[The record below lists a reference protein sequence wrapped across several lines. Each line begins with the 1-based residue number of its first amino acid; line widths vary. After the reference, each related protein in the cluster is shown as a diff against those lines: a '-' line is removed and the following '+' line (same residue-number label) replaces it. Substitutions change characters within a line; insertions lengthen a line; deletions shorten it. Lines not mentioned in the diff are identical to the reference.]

1 MSHPNMSY
9 CMWQNTLLALQQC
22 ARDMEERD
30 ANAEDGE
37 PDAPL
42 SRDEAA
48 AKAAVLELAAEML
61 QQAGID
67 VG

>member
-1 MSHPNMSY
+1 VSHPNMSY

-22 ARDMEERD
+22 ANDMEERD
-30 ANAEDGE
+30 ANEDDGE
-37 PDAPL
+37 PSPPL
-42 SRDEAA
+42 SREEEA
-48 AKAAVLELAAEML
+48 AKAAVLALAAEML